1 MMLKITI
8 PLGEDDAMPA
18 CQISP
23 TVERRLTSRRFCRSP
38 EVLREQASVPS
49 PSDQVTSPS
58 AKAAQAK
65 ARQHLDAVAMRMK
78 RRRSHDDEFKQKILN
93 KEAEAEGRA
102 RQHVLKI
109 LEKAKSHN
117 EAVSNCW
124 HSALV
129 PFLPALSPLDPCLC
143 ALFLDIARNI
153 YIYCFVSPHL
163 QISQRVSRKLSFEAS
178 HRESLALKLAND
190 MEGAEARRAKRVQ
203 MIVQRNAQRSSA
215 AHVIG
220 RTAKAKAE
228 EKAHAA
234 MSAVLAAAKTPPG
247 WAMGANRVNL
257 GPDAHDACST
267 LLAQIEARLR
277 PVPSAPP
284 PPNPDGAEAA
294 GDAHDGREGNGQ
306 AFEELTLWMRS
317 AETIELVRRCLVSL
331 GAGPSPTQRQDR
343 SRIVLAILCMAI
355 DANVR

>member
-1 MMLKITI
+1 
-8 PLGEDDAMPA
+8 MPA

-143 ALFLDIARNI
+143 ALFLDI
-153 YIYCFVSPHL
+153 VSPHL

-190 MEGAEARRAKRVQ
+190 MEGAEAREQ
-203 MIVQRNAQRSSA
+203 
-215 AHVIG
+215 
-220 RTAKAKAE
+220 
-228 EKAHAA
+228 
-234 MSAVLAAAKTPPG
+234 
-247 WAMGANRVNL
+247 
-257 GPDAHDACST
+257 
-267 LLAQIEARLR
+267 
-277 PVPSAPP
+277 
-284 PPNPDGAEAA
+284 
-294 GDAHDGREGNGQ
+294 
-306 AFEELTLWMRS
+306 
-317 AETIELVRRCLVSL
+317 
-331 GAGPSPTQRQDR
+331 
-343 SRIVLAILCMAI
+343 
-355 DANVR
+355 